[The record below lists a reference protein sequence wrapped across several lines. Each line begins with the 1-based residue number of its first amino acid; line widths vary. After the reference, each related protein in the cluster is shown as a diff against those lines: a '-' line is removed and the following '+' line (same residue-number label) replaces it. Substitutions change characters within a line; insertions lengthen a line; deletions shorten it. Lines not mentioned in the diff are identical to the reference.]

1 MASYAIQR
9 RRGTAT
15 EHGSFT
21 GLAGELTV
29 NTTRNSVH
37 VHDGSQAGGHEL
49 AKIDLSNVASTSIGA
64 HLIPSANVTYNLGS
78 SSAMWGDIYVGPST
92 LYINGVAAMGV
103 DSGDVTLS
111 GDTNENVIVKALG
124 SGDVELTP
132 ATGAISLKGNVQL
145 TDGKAFSSTGSEID
159 FNNDIQ

>member
-78 SSAMWGDIYVGPST
+78 SSATVSYTHLT
-92 LYINGVAAMGV
+92 LP
-103 DSGDVTLS
+103 T
-111 GDTNENVIVKALG
+111 KA
-124 SGDVELTP
+124 
-132 ATGAISLKGNVQL
+132 
-145 TDGKAFSSTGSEID
+145 
-159 FNNDIQ
+159 